1 MRFCRVALIID
12 IIRCYDCDL
21 AKRQNGMRMPERR
34 DAPSPYWQTQYFNI
48 SELPSLVLCTCV
60 LPR

>member
-48 SELPSLVLCTCV
+48 SGWQWHSKRMQTG
-60 LPR
+60 